1 LRTYLQDPLVSAN
14 KIDQHAAFVNPQR
27 EWFLGVDVL
36 AGKAGVDTGQHALKR
51 LGGHDDGI
59 DVLALQELA
68 MVLVD
73 GPVSALV
80 LSESLGQRQ
89 IAIAKGDNPACF
101 GELFHQQGGTMT
113 DADGA
118 HADAV
123 VRTGFSAAPEDG
135 ARDKHWRGHTRRGA
149 DEGVATRN
157 GSTCSC
163 HRRLRILFLNCNTPS

>member
-1 LRTYLQDPLVSAN
+1 
-14 KIDQHAAFVNPQR
+14 
-27 EWFLGVDVL
+27 
-36 AGKAGVDTGQHALKR
+36 
-51 LGGHDDGI
+51 
-59 DVLALQELA
+59 

-80 LSESLGQRQ
+80 LSEFLAPRQ
-89 IAIAKGDNPACF
+89 IAIAKGDDPACF

-123 VRTGFSAAPEDG
+123 VHTGFSAAPEDG
-135 ARDKHWRGHTRRGA
+135 ARDKHRRGHTRRGA
-149 DEGVATRN
+149 DEGLSTRN

-163 HRRLRILFLNCNTPS
+163 HRRLRFLFSSCSTPG